1 MSVLRR
7 VLLALTISGC
17 AWPSYSEV
25 LPRSQ
30 PPAGTVIA
38 RKIGEEVRF
47 IDISN
52 WRGVDINQ
60 DLLPGDILRTN
71 ALGNLAVLF
80 SDRTQVRLGRNTTL
94 VVKQVGTPS
103 ETKFSL
109 ESGTIWARA
118 ERGGQ
123 GLIVETPAAAAAI
136 RGTDWTMTVEGNK
149 TSIIVLEGLVEFY
162 NPQGSV
168 HVAEGEAAVATIG
181 QKPSKIVIVAPKDR
195 QQMLYY
201 LSLRNSFGWMPASPL
216 PSPDMRRQREEIN
229 ATPPASRSVD
239 DWLTL
244 AETSLSYD
252 GKAVALAAASNLR
265 GKRLSRSQQARLDL
279 IDALAAGANH
289 DFAEA
294 AKLFQQA
301 APGLDPQRRA
311 IALYGA
317 YFARSLADPDRV
329 EPEPN
334 VPHGGPYGALA
345 KAWTTGFLKD
355 IPAAIEVIRQAEKEY
370 PDDPSLPAYRAQLS
384 ILIDDRAQVEEA
396 IARSLSID
404 PDDPTALEARSYFKS
419 GIQSDMKGALADT
432 QRATTLA
439 PGSSSAWNAMGNIQ
453 SARGG
458 TREAEAAFKRA
469 IELEPTDPVSYA
481 NLAILY
487 LDQDRVAEAKVLIDK
502 AIELDPAFEVAL
514 TARGRYY
521 MQTGELDKA
530 VDDLLA
536 ASTVSPAYSQ
546 GLLLLAAGYYESGQR
561 EPAEQAL
568 ENANRLDPNDPVTAD
583 FETSIAI
590 DGYDSDRAIASAQ
603 DALRRSRARGGDY
616 APVSANTDAGSTLN
630 EAFRLQGLDA
640 WGRFYSDSAF
650 DAFAGAAY
658 VDQAVTGSADPFTG
672 DITYGG
678 NVVVPTTN
686 DAGFSALFQGL
697 MFSPEMISGRSR
709 TANLIRR
716 PFVEGSLGSG
726 FVKSGTD
733 WKATGEAELQS
744 FQHAPFPW
752 SFYGNFKWQPSEEY
766 RQYLA
771 PGTVVPYTDFTLDF
785 ETISGTAYVTAR
797 PTPNDRVVTYLDIQN
812 VDERFDDAHVDFTI
826 PALIYNAADYNRE
839 VKTRSTTGGIGW
851 SHTFGYHNV
860 LNAAFF
866 VNDIKQTSDSLS
878 NGFLLPF
885 FPTIP
890 LISQQDLASTD
901 QRTYVGAINHTVEAN
916 DIVWRYGAEVGK
928 LTLDQSFTTTVGF
941 PLLGIGDVTNT
952 LADDTDVTF
961 GRIYADAAMQV
972 TPDLKLEAGAFGT
985 ISDGSV
991 DVQRFE
997 PRAGFAWDFM
1007 PGHSLRVGFIRET
1020 EAANNMTLAPIG
1032 IVGLQ
1037 SNQTP
1042 LAVGGYS
1049 DTIAARWDAE
1059 WTTRFFTSVD
1069 YQHQSIHDLLIPI
1082 PGTIETQSVTEGRID
1097 RVSGTANVWLGHGF
1111 GVFATAS
1118 YADSENEDPTSI
1130 GYGDGLA
1137 YVPETTARAGVT
1149 WVNPANVKVTLAAS
1163 YVGERE
1169 TQVAGDNLDGYW
1181 TADAFLTWEPSDK
1194 RFELQLAGYNLLD
1207 EEFLVAPNTP
1217 GWGQTF
1223 TGTFKVRF

>member
-7 VLLALTISGC
+7 VLFALAVSGC
-17 AWPSYSEV
+17 VWPSYAEV

-30 PPAGTVIA
+30 PAAGTVIA

-52 WRGVDINQ
+52 WRGVDVNQ

-71 ALGNLAVLF
+71 ALGNLAILF
-80 SDRTQVRLGRNTTL
+80 SDRTQVRLGRNTVL
-94 VVKQVGTPS
+94 VVKQIGTPS
-103 ETKFSL
+103 ETRFRL

-123 GLIVETPAAAAAI
+123 GLTVETPAAAAAI
-136 RGTDWTMTVEGNK
+136 RGTDWTMTVEGDK

-162 NPQGSV
+162 NEQGSV

-181 QKPSKIVIVAPKDR
+181 QKPSKIVIVDPKDR

-216 PSPDMRRQREEIN
+216 PSPEMRRQREEISAKP
-229 ATPPASRSVD
+229 ATSRTVD

-244 AETSLSYD
+244 AESSLSYD
-252 GKAVALAAASNLR
+252 GKAAALAAANNVR
-265 GKRLSRSQQARLDL
+265 GKRLTRSQQARLDL
-279 IDALAAGANH
+279 IDALATGANH
-289 DFAEA
+289 DFAGA
-294 AKLFQQA
+294 AKLFQRA
-301 APGLDPQRRA
+301 APGLDPRRRA
-311 IALYGA
+311 IALYGG

-334 VPHGGPYGALA
+334 VPHSGPYGALA

-355 IPAAIEVIRQAEKEY
+355 IPAAIEVIRKAEQEY

-384 ILIDDRAQVEEA
+384 ILIDDRQQVEEA

-419 GIQSDMKGALADT
+419 GIQSDLKGALADV
-432 QRATTLA
+432 QRATELA
-439 PGSSSAWNAMGNIQ
+439 PGSSSGWNAMGNIH

-469 IELEPTDPVSYA
+469 IELEPMDPVSYA

-568 ENANRLDPNDPVTAD
+568 ENADRLDPNDPVTAD
-583 FETSIAI
+583 FETAIAI
-590 DGYDSDRAIASAQ
+590 DDYDSDRAIASAQ

-630 EAFRLQGLDA
+630 EAFRMQGLDA

-650 DAFAGAAY
+650 DAFSGAAY

-678 NVVVPTTN
+678 NVVVPTIN

-709 TANLIRR
+709 TANLLRR
-716 PFVEGSLGSG
+716 PFVEGAIGGG

-744 FQHAPFPW
+744 FQHSPFPW
-752 SFYGNFKWQPSEEY
+752 SFYGDFKWQPSEEY

-771 PGTVVPYTDFTLDF
+771 PGTAVPYTDFTLDF

-797 PTPNDRVVTYLDIQN
+797 PTPNDRVVTYFEVQN
-812 VDERFDDAHVDFTI
+812 VNETYADAHVDVAI
-826 PALIYNAADYNRE
+826 PTLFYNALDFNRE
-839 VKTRSTTGGIGW
+839 VKTRSTTGGVGW
-851 SHTFGYHNV
+851 SHSFGYHNV
-860 LNAAFF
+860 LNTAFF
-866 VNDIKQTSDSLS
+866 VSDIKQTSDSFTE
-878 NGFLLPF
+878 NFLLPF
-885 FPTIP
+885 LPNDPIMT
-890 LISQQDLASTD
+890 QQDLIDTD

-916 DIVWRYGAEVGK
+916 DIVWRYGAEVGQ
-928 LTLDQSFTTTVGF
+928 LTLDQSLTTSVDF
-941 PLLGIGDVTNT
+941 PLFGAGFTNS

-961 GRIYADAAMQV
+961 GRLYADAAMQV
-972 TPDLKLEAGAFGT
+972 TRDLKLEAGAFGT
-985 ISDGSV
+985 LSEGTV
-991 DVQRFE
+991 EVQRFE

-1007 PGHSLRVGFIRET
+1007 PGHSLRIGYLRET
-1020 EAANNMTLAPIG
+1020 EAANNTTLAPIG

-1042 LAVGGYS
+1042 LAIGGYS

-1059 WTTRFFTSVD
+1059 WTNRFFTSVD
-1069 YQHQSIHDLLIPI
+1069 YQHQSMHDLLIPI
-1082 PGTIETQSVTEGRID
+1082 PGSINTDSVTEGRID
-1097 RVSGTANVWLGHGF
+1097 RVSGSANVWLGHGF
-1111 GVFATAS
+1111 GLFATAS
-1118 YADSENEDPTSI
+1118 YADSENEDPDSL
-1130 GYGDGLA
+1130 GFGDGLA
-1137 YVPETTARAGVT
+1137 YVPETTARAGIT
-1149 WVNPANVKVTLAAS
+1149 WVNPVNVKVTLAAS

-1169 TQVAGDNLDGYW
+1169 TQVPGDKLDGYW
-1181 TADAFLTWEPSDK
+1181 TADAFLTWEPFDK

-1223 TGTFKVRF
+1223 TGTLKVRF

>member
-1 MSVLRR
+1 M
-7 VLLALTISGC
+7 LALAVSGC
-17 AWPSYSEV
+17 VWPSYAEV
-25 LPRSQ
+25 LPRSH
-30 PPAGTVIA
+30 PAAGTVIA

-47 IDISN
+47 IDVSN
-52 WRGVDINQ
+52 WRSVDVNQ

-94 VVKQVGTPS
+94 VVKQIGTPS
-103 ETKFSL
+103 ETRFGL

-123 GLIVETPAAAAAI
+123 GLTVETPAAAAAI
-136 RGTDWTMTVEGNK
+136 RGTDWTMTVEGDK

-162 NPQGSV
+162 NEQGSV

-181 QKPSKIVIVAPKDR
+181 QKPSKIVIVDPNDR

-216 PSPDMRRQREEIN
+216 PSPEMRRQREVIN
-229 ATPPASRSVD
+229 AKPPASRTVD

-244 AETSLSYD
+244 AESSLNYD
-252 GKAVALAAASNLR
+252 GKAVALAAADNVR
-265 GKRLSRSQQARLDL
+265 GKRLTRSQQARLDL
-279 IDALAAGANH
+279 IDALATGANH
-289 DFAEA
+289 DFAGA
-294 AKLFQQA
+294 AKLFKRA
-301 APGLDPQRRA
+301 APGLDPHRRA
-311 IALYGA
+311 IALYGG

-334 VPHGGPYGALA
+334 VPHSGPYGALA

-355 IPAAIEVIRQAEKEY
+355 IPAAIEVIRKAEQEY
-370 PDDPSLPAYRAQLS
+370 PDDPSLPAYRAQLA
-384 ILIDDRAQVEEA
+384 ILIDDRQQVEEA

-419 GIQSDMKGALADT
+419 GIQSDMKGALADV
-432 QRATTLA
+432 QRAAALA
-439 PGSSSAWNAMGNIQ
+439 PGSSSAWNAMGNIH
-453 SARGG
+453 SARNG

-469 IELEPTDPVSYA
+469 IELEPMDPVSYA

-502 AIELDPAFEVAL
+502 AIELDPAFDVAL

-536 ASTVSPAYSQ
+536 ASTVNPAYSQ

-568 ENANRLDPNDPVTAD
+568 ENADRLDPNDPVTSD
-583 FETSIAI
+583 FETAIAI

-650 DAFAGAAY
+650 DAFSGAAY
-658 VDQAVTGSADPFTG
+658 VDQAVTGSADPFTS
-672 DITYGG
+672 DITYSG
-678 NVVVPTTN
+678 NIVVPTTN
-686 DAGFSALFQGL
+686 DSGFSALFQGL

-709 TANLIRR
+709 SANLIRR
-716 PFVEGSLGSG
+716 PFVEGAIGGG
-726 FVKSGTD
+726 FVKSGTE
-733 WKATGEAELQS
+733 WTATGEAELQS

-752 SFYGNFKWQPSEEY
+752 SFYGNLKWIPSEEY

-771 PGTVVPYTDFTLDF
+771 PGTTVPYTDFTLDF
-785 ETISGTAYVTAR
+785 ENISGTAYVTAR
-797 PTPNDRVVTYLDIQN
+797 PTPNDRVVTYFDVQN
-812 VDERFDDAHVDFTI
+812 VDEKYVDAHIDFTI
-826 PALIYNAADYNRE
+826 PTLFYNAADYNRD

-860 LNAAFF
+860 LNTAFF
-866 VNDIKQTSDSLS
+866 VNDIKQTSDSLTE
-878 NGFLLPF
+878 GLLLPF
-885 FPTIP
+885 LPNIP
-890 LISQQDLASTD
+890 LITQRDLADTD

-916 DIVWRYGAEVGK
+916 DIVWRYGAEVGQ
-928 LTLDQSFTTTVGF
+928 LNLDQSLTTTVDF
-941 PLLGIGDVTNT
+941 PLFGGGGVTNT
-952 LADDTDVTF
+952 VAGNTEVTF
-961 GRIYADAAMQV
+961 GRLYVDAAMQM
-972 TPDLKLEAGAFGT
+972 TPDLKLEAGAFST
-985 ISDGSV
+985 ISSGSV
-991 DVQRFE
+991 EVQRFE

-1007 PGHSLRVGFIRET
+1007 PGHSLRVGYLRET
-1020 EAANNMTLAPIG
+1020 ETANNMTLAPIG

-1037 SNQTP
+1037 SNQMP

-1059 WTTRFFTSVD
+1059 WTNRFFTSVD

-1082 PGTIETQSVTEGRID
+1082 PGSIDTDSVAEGRID
-1097 RVSGTANVWLGHGF
+1097 RVSGTANVWLGYGF

-1118 YADSENEDPTSI
+1118 YADSKNEDPGSA
-1130 GYGDGLA
+1130 GFGEALA
-1137 YVPETTARAGVT
+1137 YVPETTARAGIT
-1149 WVNPANVKVTLAAS
+1149 WVNPANIKVTLAAS
-1163 YVGERE
+1163 YIGERE
-1169 TQVAGDNLDGYW
+1169 TQVPGDRLDDYW
-1181 TADAFLTWEPSDK
+1181 TADAFLTWEPFDK

-1223 TGTFKVRF
+1223 TGTLKVRF